1 MTHHDRHH
9 SRHHETPE
17 GPSGD
22 TAETLRGWFAGRLPQ
37 DWFTGAPTIEV
48 DREEITVTGQLSAPE
63 LPADAG
69 ASEQQ
74 AARAGRAKAFREST
88 REERMAI
95 AAEVEHRTRRKV
107 AWAVTIE
114 GATDNDDGPVR
125 FTHLAVPVMTRL
137 RQPERQVLDT
147 LVDSGVA
154 RSRSDAL
161 AWCVRLVGRH
171 TGDWLDEL
179 RTAMADV
186 ERVRRAGPES

>member
-9 SRHHETPE
+9 SRHHEAPE

-22 TAETLRGWFAGRLPQ
+22 TGETLRGWFVGRLPQ
-37 DWFTGAPTIEV
+37 DWFTEAPTIEV

-69 ASEQQ
+69 ASERQ

-114 GATDNDDGPVR
+114 GATDNDDDPVR

-171 TGDWLDEL
+171 TGDWLDDL